1 LGNYFKALNTVI
13 AFISIS
19 LKTLRTDIGGKSP
32 DNRILLVDDDYD
44 ILQFLKQ
51 GLELK
56 GLQVNAYSSAQEALQ
71 SFKPDV
77 YDLAILDI
85 RMPDMNGFQL
95 YREIRKRDHAIT
107 AYFLSAFEIHPSEF
121 KKVFPSMGEIKAIIK
136 KPVSI
141 HQLLSQIAPSLKI
154 SAAAKATPD

>member
-1 LGNYFKALNTVI
+1 MGNSFKALNIVI
-13 AFISIS
+13 AFVSFA
-19 LKTLRTDIGGKSP
+19 LKALRTDIGSKAP
-32 DNRILLVDDDYD
+32 NNRILLVDDDHD

-95 YREIRKRDHAIT
+95 YREIKKLDHAIT

-141 HQLLSQIAPSLKI
+141 HQLLNQIAPSLKI
-154 SAAAKATPD
+154 SAAAKATLD

>member
-1 LGNYFKALNTVI
+1 VI
-13 AFISIS
+13 AFVSFA
-19 LKTLRTDIGGKSP
+19 LKALRTDIGSKAP
-32 DNRILLVDDDYD
+32 NNRILLVDDDHD
-44 ILQFLKQ
+44 VLQFLKQ

-95 YREIRKRDHAIT
+95 YREIKKRDHTIT

-141 HQLLSQIAPSLKI
+141 HQLLNQIAPSLKI
-154 SAAAKATPD
+154 SAAAKATLD

>member
-1 LGNYFKALNTVI
+1 LGNCFKALNIVI
-13 AFISIS
+13 AFISFA
-19 LKTLRTDIGGKSP
+19 LKALHTDIGSKAP
-32 DNRILLVDDDYD
+32 NNRILLVDDDHD
-44 ILQFLKQ
+44 VLQFLKQ

-56 GLQVNAYSSAQEALQ
+56 GLQVNAYSSAQDALQ

-95 YREIRKRDHAIT
+95 YREIKKRDHTIT

-141 HQLLSQIAPSLKI
+141 HQLLNQIAPSLKI
-154 SAAAKATPD
+154 SASAKATLD

>member
-1 LGNYFKALNTVI
+1 LGNCFKAINIVV
-13 AFISIS
+13 AFISVS
-19 LKTLRTDIGGKSP
+19 LKTLRTEIKDKSSSH
-32 DNRILLVDDDYD
+32 RILLVDDDHD

-56 GLQVNAYSSAQEALQ
+56 GLQVNAYSSAQEALR

-77 YDLAILDI
+77 FDLAILDV

-95 YREIRKRDHAIT
+95 YREIKNRDHSIT

-136 KPVSI
+136 KSVSI
-141 HQLLSQIAPSLKI
+141 HQLLNQIAPSLKI

>member
-1 LGNYFKALNTVI
+1 MI
-13 AFISIS
+13 AFISFA
-19 LKTLRTDIGGKSP
+19 LKALRTDIGSKAP
-32 DNRILLVDDDYD
+32 NNRILLVDDDHD
-44 ILQFLKQ
+44 VLQFLKQ

-56 GLQVNAYSSAQEALQ
+56 GLQVNAYSSAQDALQ

-95 YREIRKRDHAIT
+95 YREIKKRDHTIT

-141 HQLLSQIAPSLKI
+141 HQLLNQIAPSLKI